1 MTKTK
6 NPLTAWIRDFCRT
19 KGPDANPADAWRYL
33 TEFAPQHGVFPWLVR
48 FDPEAGEVI
57 YKPSPGAAERRI
69 SRASFRRQL
78 LRARQI
84 AGFG

>member
-1 MTKTK
+1 MLKTK

-33 TEFAPQHGVFPWLVR
+33 TEFAPSHAVFPWLVG
-48 FDPEAGEVI
+48 FDAEAGEVV
-57 YKPSPGAAERRI
+57 YRPSPVAAERRI
-69 SRASFRRQL
+69 GRASFRRQL
-78 LRARQI
+78 LRARQL